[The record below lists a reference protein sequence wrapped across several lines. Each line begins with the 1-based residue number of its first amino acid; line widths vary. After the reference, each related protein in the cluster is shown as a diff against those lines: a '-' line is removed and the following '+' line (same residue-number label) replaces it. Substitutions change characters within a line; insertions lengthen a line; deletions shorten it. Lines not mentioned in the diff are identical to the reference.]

1 MTPGLKMRVNVVA
14 AVLAGLALRVYL
26 VLKFP
31 VTDTGDAPF
40 YMELAWNWL
49 KNGVYGFPVY
59 GRLTPV
65 DMRVPG
71 YPAFLA
77 AVFAFAGQSARAA
90 MLAQVVA
97 DLATC
102 FVVALIA
109 VRLAP
114 APARRRV
121 AIAGLWLAALCPF
134 TANYTAV
141 VLTET
146 LVIFL
151 TALATLVLLQT
162 DAGAGS
168 VPVKATP
175 SASFVG
181 RGFSHDISAESKPGA
196 LAPEGALNNPVTGMF
211 AARIARFLS
220 DPWLLAG
227 IVVGFGTLV
236 RPETPLL
243 LFAAG
248 LVLLA
253 KWWRPA
259 DWMKL
264 FRAGLLMGLG
274 LLLPLV
280 PWAARNWHT
289 LHDVQFLAPRYSEL
303 PGEYTPL
310 GFSDWTN
317 TWMWRFRDV
326 YLTQWKVNEEEIE
339 IDQLPAYAFDSQDEK
354 ERVADL
360 LDEYNEA
367 LTIGPNLDEGFR
379 EIARERTERHP
390 LRTYVKVPLLRT
402 LTLWFTP
409 RVELLPSSGHLW
421 PLRSEW
427 EDDRPDFLVTL
438 GVTVVNGIYVVLAL
452 IGTWLARR
460 RPGVALLVVFCVVR
474 TLFFARFV
482 ETPEPRYVLECF
494 PAVIALAA
502 QVWSQGSRQAPSL

>member
-1 MTPGLKMRVNVVA
+1 MTPGNKMRANVVA
-14 AVLAGLALRVYL
+14 AVLVGLALRVYL

-40 YMELAWNWL
+40 YIELAWNWL
-49 KNGVYGFPVY
+49 KNGVYGFAVY

-77 AVFAFAGQSARAA
+77 TVFAFAGQSTRAA
-90 MLAQVVA
+90 MLTQVVV

-102 FVVALIA
+102 FVIALIA
-109 VRLAP
+109 ARITP
-114 APARRRV
+114 EPSRRRV
-121 AIAGLWLAALCPF
+121 ALAGLWLAALCPF
-134 TANYTAV
+134 TANYSAV

-146 LVIFL
+146 LVTFL
-151 TALATLVLLQT
+151 TALGILVLLQT
-162 DAGAGS
+162 DLGGVRTTDAKGDGA
-168 VPVKATP
+168 
-175 SASFVG
+175 ASF
-181 RGFSHDISAESKPGA
+181 
-196 LAPEGALNNPVTGMF
+196 LTN
-211 AARIARFLS
+211 
-220 DPWLLAG
+220 PWLLAG

-243 LFAAG
+243 LFAGG

-253 KWWRPA
+253 KCWRPA

-264 FRAGLLMGLG
+264 IRAGLLMGLG

-289 LHDVQFLAPRYSEL
+289 LHDAQFLAPRYSEL

-310 GFSDWTN
+310 GFTAWTN

-339 IDQLPAYAFDSQDEK
+339 MDQLPPYAFDSQDEK

-367 LTIGPNLDEGFR
+367 LTIDPALDEGFR
-379 EIARERTERHP
+379 EIARERTERRP

-421 PLRSEW
+421 PLREEW
-427 EDDRPDFLVTL
+427 QDDRPDFLVTL
-438 GVTVVNGIYVVLAL
+438 SLTIVNGIYIALAL
-452 IGTWLARR
+452 VGAWVARR
-460 RPGVALLVVFCVVR
+460 RPGCALLVVYCVVR

-502 QVWSQGSRQAPSL
+502 QVFALRLPASIATVSSAIGPALSPMAH

>member
-1 MTPGLKMRVNVVA
+1 MTPSNKMRANVA
-14 AVLAGLALRVYL
+14 AAVCVGMALRVYL

-40 YMELAWNWL
+40 YIELAWNWL
-49 KNGVYGFPVY
+49 KNGVYGFAVH
-59 GRLTPV
+59 GQLTAV

-77 AVFAFAGQSARAA
+77 AVFAVAGQSPRAA
-90 MLAQVVA
+90 MLAQVVV

-102 FVVALIA
+102 FVIALIA
-109 VRLAP
+109 ARLAP
-114 APARRRV
+114 ESSRRRV
-121 AIAGLWLAALCPF
+121 ALAGLWLAALCPF

-151 TALATLVLLQT
+151 TALAILVLLQT
-162 DAGAGS
+162 DVGGAQMARAGS
-168 VPVKATP
+168 
-175 SASFVG
+175 
-181 RGFSHDISAESKPGA
+181 
-196 LAPEGALNNPVTGMF
+196 
-211 AARIARFLS
+211 FLVN
-220 DPWLLAG
+220 PWLLAG

-236 RPETPLL
+236 RPETPLV

-248 LVLLA
+248 LVLVA

-264 FRAGLLMGLG
+264 VRAGLLMGLG
-274 LLLPLV
+274 LLIPLV

-310 GFSDWTN
+310 GFTAWTN

-326 YLTQWKVNEEEIE
+326 YLTQWKVNEEEIA

-354 ERVADL
+354 ERMADL

-367 LTIGPNLDEGFR
+367 LTIDPPLDQEFR
-379 EIARERTERHP
+379 EMARERTERHP

-421 PLRSEW
+421 PLREEW
-427 EDDRPDFLVTL
+427 QDDRPDFLVTL
-438 GVTVVNGIYVVLAL
+438 GLSVVNVIYIALAL
-452 IGTWLARR
+452 AGAWWARR
-460 RPGVALLVVFCVVR
+460 RPGWALLILFCLVR
-474 TLFFARFV
+474 TLFFVKFV

-502 QVWSQGSRQAPSL
+502 QVFASRG

>member
-1 MTPGLKMRVNVVA
+1 MTPINKIRANVLA
-14 AVLAGLALRVYL
+14 AVCAGLALRVYL

-31 VTDTGDAPF
+31 VTDTGDAPV
-40 YMELAWNWL
+40 YIELAWNWL
-49 KNGVYGFPVY
+49 KNGVYGFAVH
-59 GRLTPV
+59 GQLTPV

-77 AVFAFAGQSARAA
+77 AVFAVAGQSPRAA
-90 MLAQVVA
+90 MLAQVVV

-102 FVVALIA
+102 FVIALIA
-109 VRLAP
+109 ARLAP
-114 APARRRV
+114 ESSRRRV
-121 AIAGLWLAALCPF
+121 ALAGLWLAALCPF

-151 TALATLVLLQT
+151 TALAILVLLQT
-162 DAGAGS
+162 DVGGAQVTRAGS
-168 VPVKATP
+168 
-175 SASFVG
+175 F
-181 RGFSHDISAESKPGA
+181 
-196 LAPEGALNNPVTGMF
+196 LAN
-211 AARIARFLS
+211 
-220 DPWLLAG
+220 PWLLAG
-227 IVVGFGTLV
+227 LVVGFGTLV
-236 RPETPLL
+236 RPETPLV

-248 LVLLA
+248 LVLVA

-259 DWMKL
+259 DWKKL
-264 FRAGLLMGLG
+264 IRAGLLMGLG
-274 LLLPLV
+274 LLMPLV
-280 PWAARNWHT
+280 PWAARNWRT

-310 GFSDWTN
+310 GFTAWTN

-326 YLTQWKVNEEEIE
+326 YLTQWKVNEEEIA
-339 IDQLPAYAFDSQDEK
+339 IDRLPAYAFDSQDER
-354 ERVADL
+354 ERMADL

-367 LTIGPNLDEGFR
+367 LTIDPPLDQEFR

-390 LRTYVKVPLLRT
+390 LRTYVKVPLLRS

-421 PLRSEW
+421 PLREEW
-427 EDDRPDFLVTL
+427 QDDRPDFLVTMGL
-438 GVTVVNGIYVVLAL
+438 SLVNVIYIALAL
-452 IGTWLARR
+452 AGAWLARR
-460 RPGVALLVVFCVVR
+460 RPGWALLILVCVVR
-474 TLFFARFV
+474 TLFFVKFV

-502 QVWSQGSRQAPSL
+502 QVFVSRG